1 MSVGSWN
8 PEGEQ
13 PAPTVAETQLAQLA
27 NLTRQNTIE
36 DLAKWLSQEDQQ
48 WLASTMPVEGLDW
61 QAAANNLSDDDL
73 VVLIRF
79 FTLAEMKVPGCT
91 AGISSPVI
99 SLNKLLKARGS
110 KLDKE
115 TLQWIK
121 ANSDN
126 RFLPNGPIL

>member
-8 PEGEQ
+8 PEGDQ
-13 PAPTVAETQLAQLA
+13 PSPTVAQQQLEQLASKA
-27 NLTRQNTIE
+27 RQNPVE
-36 DLAKWLSQEDQQ
+36 ALADWLSEDDKQ
-48 WLASTMPVEGLDW
+48 WLASTMPVEDLDW
-61 QAAANNLSDDDL
+61 QAAANDLSDADL
-73 VVLIRF
+73 VVLIRL

-91 AGISSPVI
+91 AGVSSPVI
-99 SLNKLLKARGS
+99 ALNKLLKSRGN